1 MTTITGST
9 RLFGIIA
16 DPISQVRTPEVLNAY
31 FAAHGIDAV
40 MVPMHV
46 SADGLPAAM
55 QAFRQMKNLGGII
68 VTVPH
73 KTEVAALCDVLG
85 PAGRAIGSI
94 NTIRRLPDGRL
105 EGDMFDG
112 AGFVSGLV
120 AQGHDPRGRRVLL
133 LGAGGAAGAIAFALA
148 QGGVAHL
155 AVANRTASKAQDVLD
170 RVQPSFPGVDFALG
184 SADAAGYDIIVN
196 ATSLGMKEGDPLP
209 LDASTLQPGQLVAE
223 IIMKPE
229 MTALLHTAQ
238 SAGCRIHLGKHML
251 DEQVRQMVSYFGY

>member
-31 FAAHGIDAV
+31 FTAQGIDAV

-120 AQGHDPRGRRVLL
+120 AQGNDPRGRRVLL

-184 SADAAGYDIIVN
+184 SADATGYDIIVN

-238 SAGCRIHLGKHML
+238 SAGCHIHLGKHML

>member
-16 DPISQVRTPEVLNAY
+16 DPVSQVRTPEVLNAY
-31 FAAHGIDAV
+31 FAEHGIDAV

-46 SADGLPAAM
+46 GSEGLPAVM

-73 KTEVAALCDVLG
+73 KTDVAALCDKLG
-85 PAGRAIGSI
+85 PAGEAIGSI
-94 NTIRRLPDGRL
+94 NTIRRLPDGTL

-112 AGFVSGLV
+112 AGFVSGLI
-120 AQGHDPRGRRVLL
+120 AQGNDPRGRRVLL

-148 QGGVAHL
+148 QAGAAHL

-170 RVQPSFPGVDFALG
+170 RVRPCFPDVDFALG
-184 SADAAGYDIIVN
+184 TADAAGYDIIVN
-196 ATSLGMKEGDPLP
+196 ATSLGMKESDALP
-209 LDASTLQPGQLVAE
+209 LEAATLQPGQLVAE

-229 MTALLHTAQ
+229 MTALLHAAHA
-238 SAGCRIHLGKHML
+238 AGCRIHLGKHML
-251 DEQVRQMVSYFGY
+251 DEQVRHMVAYFGY

>member
-1 MTTITGST
+1 MTTITGFT

-73 KTEVAALCDVLG
+73 KTEVAALCDELG

-120 AQGHDPRGRRVLL
+120 AQGNDPRGRRVLL

-170 RVQPSFPGVDFALG
+170 RVQPSFPDVDFALG

-209 LDASTLQPGQLVAE
+209 LDTSTLQPGQLVAE

-229 MTALLHTAQ
+229 MTALLYTAQ

>member
-1 MTTITGST
+1 MTTITGFT

-120 AQGHDPRGRRVLL
+120 AQGNDPRGRRVLL

-170 RVQPSFPGVDFALG
+170 RVQPSFPDVDFALG

>member
-112 AGFVSGLV
+112 TGFVSGLV

-170 RVQPSFPGVDFALG
+170 RVQPSFPDVDFALG

-196 ATSLGMKEGDPLP
+196 ATSLGMKESDPLP
-209 LDASTLQPGQLVAE
+209 LDAASLRPGQLVAE

-229 MTALLHTAQ
+229 MTALLQTAR